1 MATPPVLLV
10 TLTTCG
16 HCAEAK
22 AYFQKRGIVPTVIE
36 FDKVSVDLK
45 RRIAADM
52 RAQPRRRLPVRD
64 DRRKA
69 VNGYDPAAYERL
81 LSMN

>member
-10 TLTTCG
+10 SVTTCG

-22 AYFQKRGIVPTVIE
+22 AYFRERGIVPTLIE
-36 FDKVSVDLK
+36 FDKVDVGLK

-52 RAQPRRRLPVRD
+52 RARRVDGFPFVMIGG
-64 DRRKA
+64 KA
-69 VNGYDPAAYERL
+69 VNGFDPVAYERL

>member
-36 FDKVSVDLK
+36 FDKVGVDLK
-45 RRIAADM
+45 RRIASDM
-52 RAQPRRRLPVRD
+52 RANHVEGFPFVMIGGR
-64 DRRKA
+64 A